1 MSNKTTMSNRAMNQ
15 SYDKIT
21 AAMIAWLNGQGY
33 KITKRKGDT
42 YSPVTSTRPTDDTML
57 YWEESHKLVMR
68 LTEILTYSNLQ
79 DLRTINETLI
89 EMGFGTKEDFK

>member
-1 MSNKTTMSNRAMNQ
+1 MSKKTTMSHKAMDQ

-21 AAMIAWLNGQGY
+21 TAMIAWLNGQGY
-33 KITKRKGDT
+33 KITKRKGNVF
-42 YSPVTSTRPTDDTML
+42 SAISNTRPTNDTML